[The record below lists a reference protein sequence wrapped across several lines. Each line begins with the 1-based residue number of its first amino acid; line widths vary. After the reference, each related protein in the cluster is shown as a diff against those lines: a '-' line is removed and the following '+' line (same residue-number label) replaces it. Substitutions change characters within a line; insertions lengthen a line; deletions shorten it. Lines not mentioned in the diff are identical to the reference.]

1 MALEKSQSNEVD
13 LDRTDKLPILEGV
26 LFDHDVAD
34 DAVCLDHTPPPPGS
48 PVVAS
53 QTAQSDFS
61 RPPGVD
67 LPSLAESV
75 RSVEERIARQGAEYE
90 ALRRLYEKARDVELA
105 AVARASALAAD
116 MATAQSAL
124 AVEQHRSREMERTQA
139 EANAAVEATRAR
151 VEQALRES
159 ERYQSESRTLRD
171 SLAARDATIVEVLHS
186 LGERDAQL
194 HALQREHAQTVPA
207 LEARSQAA
215 AQLEA
220 ELQEARSRAEAVALE
235 LKNTQ
240 ESAAALTA
248 RLARGESEM
257 NAVRRELGTVKRQA
271 GFYLE
276 SLRTREW
283 RRGFDRNQLLEWDA
297 KMDAAHAGHGA
308 LQAESDRLK
317 QTAAA
322 LSSRLVEQDETI
334 AKLQSA
340 ASNDAAALE
349 KKAQE
354 LQESQ
359 RARTELAARID
370 AMEVDRKRMHGEL
383 AAREQ
388 ALAEART
395 LGAGEAQ
402 HLNELLAAAEKRHA
416 EQSAQI
422 AQLQAE
428 AETHEEE
435 MTVLMAHLNEAR
447 RPVRSIQSDV
457 KRLSNELALK
467 TSALEQL
474 NEDNRSLRD
483 ALERTRGALAER
495 EFLIR
500 RLERSESNNANV
512 LGRIQT
518 SIERL
523 GTAPASSASP
533 SAAAEYT
540 AELIRIDGDHNT
552 PYPLVRRTRI
562 GRALGCELQI
572 DSSSV
577 SRHHALLLQGPR
589 ELIIEDLNS
598 TNGVVVNGRKVS
610 RQILGDGDLVTIG
623 EIQFRC
629 VLKPAPRSAEAPS
642 GPLAGE
648 APAAARTGAHPVEAD
663 SSEADPAGAAAVAP
677 DAAR

>member
-1 MALEKSQSNEVD
+1 M
-13 LDRTDKLPILEGV
+13 
-26 LFDHDVAD
+26 
-34 DAVCLDHTPPPPGS
+34 
-48 PVVAS
+48 
-53 QTAQSDFS
+53 
-61 RPPGVD
+61 
-67 LPSLAESV
+67 
-75 RSVEERIARQGAEYE
+75 
-90 ALRRLYEKARDVELA
+90 
-105 AVARASALAAD
+105 
-116 MATAQSAL
+116 
-124 AVEQHRSREMERTQA
+124 
-139 EANAAVEATRAR
+139 
-151 VEQALRES
+151 
-159 ERYQSESRTLRD
+159 
-171 SLAARDATIVEVLHS
+171 
-186 LGERDAQL
+186 
-194 HALQREHAQTVPA
+194 
-207 LEARSQAA
+207 
-215 AQLEA
+215 
-220 ELQEARSRAEAVALE
+220 
-235 LKNTQ
+235 
-240 ESAAALTA
+240 
-248 RLARGESEM
+248 
-257 NAVRRELGTVKRQA
+257 KRQA

-283 RRGFDRNQLLEWDA
+283 RRGFDQNLLLEWDA
-297 KMDAAHAGHGA
+297 KIDAAHAGHGA
-308 LQAESDRLK
+308 LQAERDRLK

-322 LSSRLVEQDETI
+322 LSGRLVEQDETI

-340 ASNDAAALE
+340 ASDDAAALE

-359 RARTELAARID
+359 CVRTELAARID

-388 ALAEART
+388 ALAEARA
-395 LGAGEAQ
+395 LGAGEVQ

-447 RPVRSIQSDV
+447 RPVQSIQADV
-457 KRLSNELALK
+457 KRLSDELALK

-474 NEDNRSLRD
+474 NEDNRSLRG
-483 ALERTRGALAER
+483 ALERTRGALEER

-523 GTAPASSASP
+523 GAAPASSAP
-533 SAAAEYT
+533 PGAAEYT

-552 PYPLVRRTRI
+552 TYPLVRRTRI

-610 RQILGDGDLVTIG
+610 RHILRDGDLVTIG

-629 VLKPAPRSAEAPS
+629 VLKPTPRSAGAPS
-642 GPLAGE
+642 GPPAGE
-648 APAAARTGAHPVEAD
+648 ASAAGRHRRASDRADVWSRSAGEPDEFTELRPVALYRRRRIRYLSRPSSALSSAVEHHLDMVGVSGSIPLARTI
-663 SSEADPAGAAAVAP
+663 
-677 DAAR
+677 

>member
-13 LDRTDKLPILEGV
+13 LDRTDKLPVLGGV
-26 LFDHDVAD
+26 PLHHDVAD
-34 DAVCLDHTPPPPGS
+34 DTVRVEHTAPAPGS

-53 QTAQSDFS
+53 QTAQSDFA

-90 ALRRLYEKARDVELA
+90 ALRRLYEKARDAEQA
-105 AVARASALAAD
+105 EVARASALAAA
-116 MATAQSAL
+116 MASVQSAL

-139 EANAAVEATRAR
+139 EANAAAEASRAR

-159 ERYQSESRTLRD
+159 ERYHSESRTLRD
-171 SLAARDATIVEVLHS
+171 SLVARDATIVQVLHS

-220 ELQEARSRAEAVALE
+220 ELQTARSRAEAVALE

-283 RRGFDRNQLLEWDA
+283 RRGFDRNQFLEWDA

-308 LQAESDRLK
+308 LQAECDRLK

-322 LSSRLVEQDETI
+322 LSGRLVEQDDTI

-340 ASNDAAALE
+340 ASDNAAAVE
-349 KKAQE
+349 KKARE
-354 LQESQ
+354 LQENQ

-370 AMEVDRKRMHGEL
+370 AMEADRKRMHGEL
-383 AAREQ
+383 GAREQ

-395 LGAGEAQ
+395 VGAGEV
-402 HLNELLAAAEKRHA
+402 HRLNELLAAAEKRDA
-416 EQSAQI
+416 ERGAQI

-428 AETHEEE
+428 AETYEQE

-447 RPVRSIQSDV
+447 RPVQSIQADV
-457 KRLSNELALK
+457 KRLNDELALK
-467 TSALEQL
+467 TAALEQL
-474 NEDNRSLRD
+474 NEDNRGLRG
-483 ALERTRGALAER
+483 ALERTRGALEER

-523 GTAPASSASP
+523 GAAPVSSASP
-533 SAAAEYT
+533 SVAEYT

-552 PYPLVRRTRI
+552 TYPVVRRTRI

-577 SRHHALLLQGPR
+577 SRHHALLLQGAH

-598 TNGVVVNGRKVS
+598 TNGVVVNDRKVS
-610 RQILGDGDLVTIG
+610 RQILRDGDLVTIG
-623 EIQFRC
+623 DIQFRC
-629 VLKPAPRSAEAPS
+629 VLKATPRAADAPS
-642 GPLAGE
+642 GAPAGE
-648 APAAARTGAHPVEAD
+648 APAAAGSGVRPVDAD
-663 SSEADPAGAAAVAP
+663 VSETDPAEAP
-677 DAAR
+677 

>member
-26 LFDHDVAD
+26 IFDEDVED
-34 DAVCLDHTPPPPGS
+34 DAVRLEHTAPGPGS
-48 PVVAS
+48 PVIAS
-53 QTAQSDFS
+53 QTALSDFA

-90 ALRRLYEKARDVELA
+90 ALRRLYEKARDAEQA
-105 AVARASALAAD
+105 AVARVGALTAEMAA
-116 MATAQSAL
+116 AHSEL
-124 AVEQHRSREMERTQA
+124 AVERHRSREMERAQA
-139 EANAAVEATRAR
+139 EGSAAVEATRAR

-159 ERYQSESRTLRD
+159 ERYHRASRTLRD
-171 SLAARDATIVEVLHS
+171 SRAARDATIVQVLHS

-207 LEARSQAA
+207 LESRSQAA

-220 ELQEARSRAEAVALE
+220 ELQSARGGAEALALE

-248 RLARGESEM
+248 RLARGDSEL
-257 NAVRRELGTVKRQA
+257 NAVRQELGTVKRQA
-271 GFYLE
+271 VFYLE

-283 RRGFDRNQLLEWDA
+283 RRGFDRNQFLEWDA
-297 KMDAAHAGHGA
+297 KMDAEHAGHGA
-308 LQAESDRLK
+308 LQAERDRLN

-322 LSSRLVEQDETI
+322 LSGRLVEQDETI
-334 AKLQSA
+334 AKLQRA
-340 ASNDAAALE
+340 ASDDAAALE
-349 KKAQE
+349 KKAHE

-359 RARTELAARID
+359 RARAEFAARID
-370 AMEVDRKRMHGEL
+370 AMEAERKRMNGEL

-395 LGAGEAQ
+395 HGAGEVLR
-402 HLNELLAAAEKRHA
+402 LNELLAAAEKRHA
-416 EQSAQI
+416 EQDAQI
-422 AQLQAE
+422 ARLQAE
-428 AETHEEE
+428 EETHEQE

-447 RPVRSIQSDV
+447 RPVQSIQADV
-457 KRLSNELALK
+457 KRLSDELALK

-474 NEDNRSLRD
+474 SEDNRSLRGV
-483 ALERTRGALAER
+483 LERTRGALEER

-523 GTAPASSASP
+523 GATPVSSAAP
-533 SAAAEYT
+533 GAAEYT

-552 PYPLVRRTRI
+552 THPLVRRTRI

-610 RQILGDGDLVTIG
+610 RQVLRDGDLVTIG
-623 EIQFRC
+623 EVQFRC
-629 VLKPAPRSAEAPS
+629 VLKATPRAADAPS
-642 GPLAGE
+642 VPPAGE
-648 APAAARTGAHPVEAD
+648 VPAAAGSGVRPVDAD
-663 SSEADPAGAAAVAP
+663 ASGADPDGAP
-677 DAAR
+677 

>member
-1 MALEKSQSNEVD
+1 MALEESQSNEVD

-26 LFDHDVAD
+26 LFDDDVAD
-34 DAVCLDHTPPPPGS
+34 DAVRMDQAAPAPSS
-48 PVVAS
+48 PVIAS
-53 QTAQSDFS
+53 QTAQSDFA

-75 RSVEERIARQGAEYE
+75 RSVEERIARQSAEYE
-90 ALRRLYEKARDVELA
+90 LLRRLYEKSRDAEQA
-105 AVARASALAAD
+105 AVARAGALAAD
-116 MATAQSAL
+116 MASAQSAL
-124 AVEQHRSREMERTQA
+124 AVEQHRSREMERAQA
-139 EANAAVEATRAR
+139 EANAAAEATRTR

-171 SLAARDATIVEVLHS
+171 SLSARDATIVQVLHS

-194 HALQREHAQTVPA
+194 NALQREHAQTVPV
-207 LEARSQAA
+207 LESRSQEA

-220 ELQEARSRAEAVALE
+220 ELQTARGSAEALAHE

-240 ESAAALTA
+240 QSAAELAA
-248 RLARGESEM
+248 RLARGESEL
-257 NAVRRELGTVKRQA
+257 NAVRQELGTVKRRA
-271 GFYLE
+271 VTYLE

-283 RRGFDRNQLLEWDA
+283 RRGFDQNQFLEWDA
-297 KMDAAHAGHGA
+297 KMDAARAGHGA
-308 LQAESDRLK
+308 LQAERDRLE

-340 ASNDAAALE
+340 ASDGAAALE
-349 KKAQE
+349 RTARE
-354 LQESQ
+354 LQQSDGA
-359 RARTELAARID
+359 RAELTVHLD
-370 AMEVDRKRMHGEL
+370 AMEADRKRMRGEL

-388 ALAEART
+388 ALAEARGV
-395 LGAGEAQ
+395 GAGEVQ
-402 HLNELLAAAEKRHA
+402 RLNELLAAAGKRDA
-416 EQSAQI
+416 EQGAQI

-447 RPVRSIQSDV
+447 RPVQSIQAEV
-457 KRLSNELALK
+457 KRLSDELALK
-467 TSALEQL
+467 TAALEQL
-474 NEDNRSLRD
+474 NEDNRSLRG
-483 ALERTRGALAER
+483 ALERTRGALEER

-518 SIERL
+518 SIEKL
-523 GTAPASSASP
+523 GAAPASSATP
-533 SAAAEYT
+533 GAAEYT
-540 AELIRIDGDHNT
+540 AEFIRIDGDHNT
-552 PYPLVRRTRI
+552 AYPLARRTRV

-610 RQILGDGDLVTIG
+610 RQVLRDGDLVTIG
-623 EIQFRC
+623 EVQFRC
-629 VLKPAPRSAEAPS
+629 VLKPALRAADAPS
-642 GPLAGE
+642 GPPGGE
-648 APAAARTGAHPVEAD
+648 APAAAGGGVHPAGADA
-663 SSEADPAGAAAVAP
+663 SGTDPAGAP
-677 DAAR
+677 R

>member
-13 LDRTDKLPILEGV
+13 LDRTDKLPVLGGV
-26 LFDHDVAD
+26 PLHHDVAD
-34 DAVCLDHTPPPPGS
+34 DAARLDHTAPAPGS

-53 QTAQSDFS
+53 QTAQSDFA

-90 ALRRLYEKARDVELA
+90 ALRRLYEKARDAEQA
-105 AVARASALAAD
+105 EVARASALAAA
-116 MATAQSAL
+116 MASAQSAL
-124 AVEQHRSREMERTQA
+124 AVEQHRSREMERAQA
-139 EANAAVEATRAR
+139 EANAAAEASRAR

-171 SLAARDATIVEVLHS
+171 SLAARDAAIAQALHS

-220 ELQEARSRAEAVALE
+220 ELQTARSRAEAVALE

-240 ESAAALTA
+240 ESTAALTA

-257 NAVRRELGTVKRQA
+257 NAVRQELGTVKRQA

-283 RRGFDRNQLLEWDA
+283 RRGFDRNQFLEWDA

-308 LQAESDRLK
+308 LQAECDRLK

-322 LSSRLVEQDETI
+322 LSGRLVEQDDTI

-340 ASNDAAALE
+340 ASDDAAALE
-349 KKAQE
+349 KKARE
-354 LQESQ
+354 LQENQ
-359 RARTELAARID
+359 RARIELAARID
-370 AMEVDRKRMHGEL
+370 AMEADRKRMHGEL

-388 ALAEART
+388 GLAEART
-395 LGAGEAQ
+395 VGAGAVQ
-402 HLNELLAAAEKRHA
+402 RLNELLAAAEKRDA
-416 EQSAQI
+416 ERGAQI

-428 AETHEEE
+428 AETHEQE

-447 RPVRSIQSDV
+447 RPVQSIQSDV
-457 KRLSNELALK
+457 KRLSDELALK
-467 TSALEQL
+467 TAALEQL
-474 NEDNRSLRD
+474 NEDNRGLRS
-483 ALERTRGALAER
+483 ALERTRGALEER

-523 GTAPASSASP
+523 GAAPVSSASP
-533 SAAAEYT
+533 SAAEYT

-552 PYPLVRRTRI
+552 TYPVVRRTRI

-577 SRHHALLLQGPR
+577 SRHHALLLQGAR

-598 TNGVVVNGRKVS
+598 TNGVVVNDRKVS
-610 RQILGDGDLVTIG
+610 RQILRDGDLVTIG

-629 VLKPAPRSAEAPS
+629 VLKPTPRAADAPS
-642 GPLAGE
+642 GPPAGE
-648 APAAARTGAHPVEAD
+648 VPAAADSGVRPVDAD
-663 SSEADPAGAAAVAP
+663 ASGADPAGAP
-677 DAAR
+677 